1 MIIYIYYYINNIKMT
16 TETKKIKKNKLIK
29 YNEKLEDLDIAD
41 NLNKTINQID
51 NLLID
56 VKDEKITKINKQK
69 LGQFFT
75 TNYKYILS
83 NLFIPDNITKIIEPF
98 CGNGDLL
105 NFIDIQENLSNKI
118 LNVQLKNENIFE
130 RCKNKYELECYDIE
144 PKHKYIIKKD
154 TIKTPPNYSNAF
166 IITNPPYLSR
176 NKSENKE
183 MFDKNDVNDLYKCHI
198 KDLLTNNPIGGIIII
213 PLNFFCSIRNMDIE
227 LRKNFLNTYIIK
239 QLNIFEENV
248 FDDTTYTVCSFQY
261 EYKPN
266 SNQIIPITIYPSKNN
281 LNFLLNEENNYT
293 IGGEIYNIENNNDYK
308 ITRLLEKEIANTNLV
323 LKAIDDNENS
333 KIKLEYVSNDEI
345 YYGKI
350 SARTYATLTITP
362 KISDEVQQKI
372 ANDFNEYLNDKRDKY
387 NSLFLTNYRESKKI
401 ARKRISFDLA
411 YKIVGM
417 LLKKYSKK
425 VKKSNKK

>member
-1 MIIYIYYYINNIKMT
+1 MDTN
-16 TETKKIKKNKLIK
+16 KK
-29 YNEKLEDLDIAD
+29 
-41 NLNKTINQID
+41 
-51 NLLID
+51 
-56 VKDEKITKINKQK
+56 K

-83 NLFIPDNITKIIEPF
+83 DLYVPNNITKIIEPF

-105 NFIDIQENLSNKI
+105 NFID
-118 LNVQLKNENIFE
+118 
-130 RCKNKYELECYDIE
+130 KNKYNIECYDIE
-144 PKHKYIIKKD
+144 PKHDYIIKRD
-154 TIKTPPNYSNAF
+154 TIKDPPNYTNSF

-183 MFDKNDVNDLYKCHI
+183 MFDKNDVNDLYKCFI
-198 KDLLTNNPIGGIIII
+198 KDLLKNNPIGGIIII

-227 LRKNFLNTYIIK
+227 LRRNFLNTYIIT
-239 QLNIFEENV
+239 QLNIFEEQV
-248 FDDTTYTVCSFQY
+248 FDDTTYTVCSFQF

-266 SNQIIPITIYPSKNN
+266 SNQSIFIKLFPSKNEI
-281 LNFLLNEENNYT
+281 NFLLNDANNYT
-293 IGGEIYNIENNNDYK
+293 IGGEIYNIEENSNYK
-308 ITRLLEKEIANTNLV
+308 ISRLLENEVSNTNLV

-333 KIKLEYVSNDEI
+333 KIKLEYVDNDKI

-350 SARTYATLTITP
+350 SSRTYATL
-362 KISDEVQQKI
+362 KIVPEINKDIQKKI
-372 ANDFNEYLNDKRDKY
+372 AIEFNKYLNEKREKY

-417 LLKKYSKK
+417 ILK
-425 VKKSNKK
+425 NIDNQ

>member
-1 MIIYIYYYINNIKMT
+1 MNK
-16 TETKKIKKNKLIK
+16 KLIK
-29 YNEKLEDLDIAD
+29 NKNILSINDKKMNKKMNKEIINNE
-41 NLNKTINQID
+41 N
-51 NLLID
+51 D
-56 VKDEKITKINKQK
+56 VKKISKTNKQK

-83 NLFIPDNITKIIEPF
+83 NLSIPNNITKIIEPF

-105 NFIDIQENLSNKI
+105 NFFD
-118 LNVQLKNENIFE
+118 
-130 RCKNKYELECYDIE
+130 KNKYILECYDIE
-144 PKHKYIIKKD
+144 PKHKYIIKRD

-227 LRKNFLNTYIIK
+227 LRKKFLNTYIIK
-239 QLNIFEENV
+239 QLNIFEEQV

-261 EYKPN
+261 EHKPN
-266 SNQIIPITIYPSKNN
+266 SNQSIPITIYPSKKK
-281 LNFLLNEENNYT
+281 LNFLLDEENNYT
-293 IGGEIYNIENNNDYK
+293 IGGEIYNIEDNEDYK
-308 ITRLLEKEIANTNLV
+308 ITRLLEKKTPNTNLV

-333 KIKLEYVSNDEI
+333 KIKLEYVSDDKI

-362 KISDEVQQKI
+362 KISDEIQKKI
-372 ANDFNEYLNDKRDKY
+372 ANEFNEYLNDKRDKY

-425 VKKSNKK
+425 NVKSSKSCKK

>member
-1 MIIYIYYYINNIKMT
+1 MSKDVIKLS
-16 TETKKIKKNKLIK
+16 KNKK
-29 YNEKLEDLDIAD
+29 
-41 NLNKTINQID
+41 
-51 NLLID
+51 
-56 VKDEKITKINKQK
+56 K

-83 NLFIPDNITKIIEPF
+83 HLSIPDTIKKIIEPF

-105 NFIDIQENLSNKI
+105 NFIDKKKYK
-118 LNVQLKNENIFE
+118 LK
-130 RCKNKYELECYDIE
+130 CYDID
-144 PKHKYIIKKD
+144 PKYKYIIKRD
-154 TIKTPPNYSNAF
+154 TIKNPPDYSDSF

-227 LRKNFLNTYIIK
+227 LRKKFLNTYIIK
-239 QLNIFEENV
+239 QLNIFEEQV

-266 SNQIIPITIYPSKNN
+266 SNKQYIPIRIYPSKKK
-281 LNFLLNEENNYT
+281 LKFLLDEKNNYT
-293 IGGEIYNIENNNDYK
+293 IGGEIYNLEDNKDYK
-308 ITRLLEKEIANTNLV
+308 IKRLLEKETPNTNLV

-333 KIKLEYVSNDEI
+333 KIKLEYVEDDKI

-350 SARTYATLTITP
+350 SSRTYATLTIIP
-362 KISDEVQQKI
+362 KISDKIQKKL
-372 ANDFNEYLNDKRDKY
+372 ANDFNTYLNKKREKY

-401 ARKRISFDLA
+401 ARKRISFDLS

-417 LLKKYSKK
+417 ILKKYS
-425 VKKSNKK
+425 VKKN

>member
-1 MIIYIYYYINNIKMT
+1 
-16 TETKKIKKNKLIK
+16 
-29 YNEKLEDLDIAD
+29 
-41 NLNKTINQID
+41 
-51 NLLID
+51 
-56 VKDEKITKINKQK
+56 
-69 LGQFFT
+69 
-75 TNYKYILS
+75 
-83 NLFIPDNITKIIEPF
+83 
-98 CGNGDLL
+98 
-105 NFIDIQENLSNKI
+105 
-118 LNVQLKNENIFE
+118 
-130 RCKNKYELECYDIE
+130 
-144 PKHKYIIKKD
+144 
-154 TIKTPPNYSNAF
+154 
-166 IITNPPYLSR
+166 
-176 NKSENKE
+176 

-227 LRKNFLNTYIIK
+227 LRKNFLNTYIVK

-248 FDDTTYTVCSFQY
+248 FNDTTYTVCSFQY

-417 LLKKYSKK
+417 LLKKYSKITLC
-425 VKKSNKK
+425 

>member
-1 MIIYIYYYINNIKMT
+1 MN
-16 TETKKIKKNKLIK
+16 TETYKIKKNKSIK
-29 YNEKLEDLDIAD
+29 HKKNLDID
-41 NLNKTINQID
+41 ENLKLDVNDLINKKNKISIGVSQS
-51 NLLID
+51 
-56 VKDEKITKINKQK
+56 KDETITISKTNKQK

-75 TNYKYILS
+75 TNYKYILT
-83 NLFIPDNITKIIEPF
+83 NLNVPDNITKIIEPF

-105 NFIDIQENLSNKI
+105 NFIDKS
-118 LNVQLKNENIFE
+118 
-130 RCKNKYELECYDIE
+130 KYKLECYDIE
-144 PKHKYIIKKD
+144 PKHNYIIKRD

-213 PLNFFCSIRNMDIE
+213 PLNFFCSIRNMDID
-227 LRKNFLNTYIIK
+227 LRKKFLNTYIIK

-266 SNQIIPITIYPSKNN
+266 SNQSIPITIFPSKTK
-281 LNFLLNEENNYT
+281 LNFLLNDDNNYT
-293 IGGEIYNIENNNDYK
+293 IGGEIYNIEDNEDYK
-308 ITRLLEKEIANTNLV
+308 ITRLLEKGTSNTNLL
-323 LKAIDDNENS
+323 LKAIDDNEKS
-333 KIKLEYVSNDEI
+333 KIKLEYVSDDKI

-350 SARTYATLTITP
+350 SARTYATLIITP
-362 KISDEVQQKI
+362 KISDDIQKKI

-387 NSLFLTNYRESKKI
+387 NSLFLSNYRESKKI

-417 LLKKYSKK
+417 LLKKYSTK
-425 VKKSNKK
+425 VKKSCSGKK

>member
-1 MIIYIYYYINNIKMT
+1 MNKEIINDEN
-16 TETKKIKKNKLIK
+16 
-29 YNEKLEDLDIAD
+29 
-41 NLNKTINQID
+41 
-51 NLLID
+51 D
-56 VKDEKITKINKQK
+56 VKKVSKTNKQK

-83 NLFIPDNITKIIEPF
+83 NLSIPNNIKKIIEPF

-105 NFIDIQENLSNKI
+105 NFFDTQEIEPNTISNPH
-118 LNVQLKNENIFE
+118 LKNKDIFE
-130 RCKNKYELECYDIE
+130 KCKNKYKLECYDID
-144 PKHKYIIKKD
+144 PKHNYIVKKD

-183 MFDKNDVNDLYKCHI
+183 MFDKNNVNDLYKCHI

-227 LRKNFLNTYIIK
+227 LRKKFLNTYIIK
-239 QLNIFEENV
+239 QLNIFEEQV

-266 SNQIIPITIYPSKNN
+266 SNQEIPITIYPSKKK

-293 IGGEIYNIENNNDYK
+293 IGGEIYNIEDNEDYK
-308 ITRLLEKEIANTNLV
+308 ITRLLEKETPNTNLV

-333 KIKLEYVSNDEI
+333 KIKLEYVSDDKI

-350 SARTYATLTITP
+350 SARTYATLTIIP
-362 KISDEVQQKI
+362 KISDEIQKKI
-372 ANDFNEYLNDKRDKY
+372 TNDFNEYLNMKREKY

-425 VKKSNKK
+425 NVKISKSCKSCKK

>member
-1 MIIYIYYYINNIKMT
+1 MNK
-16 TETKKIKKNKLIK
+16 KLIK
-29 YNEKLEDLDIAD
+29 NKNIISINNKKMNKEIINNE
-41 NLNKTINQID
+41 N
-51 NLLID
+51 D
-56 VKDEKITKINKQK
+56 VKKVSKTNKQK

-83 NLFIPDNITKIIEPF
+83 NLSIPNNITKIIEPF

-105 NFIDIQENLSNKI
+105 NFFD
-118 LNVQLKNENIFE
+118 
-130 RCKNKYELECYDIE
+130 KNKYTLECYDIE
-144 PKHKYIIKKD
+144 PKHKYIVKKD

-227 LRKNFLNTYIIK
+227 LRKKFLNIFIIK
-239 QLNIFEENV
+239 QLNIFEEQV

-266 SNQIIPITIYPSKNN
+266 SNQSIPITIYPSKKK
-281 LNFLLNEENNYT
+281 LSFLLNEENNYT
-293 IGGEIYNIENNNDYK
+293 IGGEIFNIEDNEDYK
-308 ITRLLEKEIANTNLV
+308 ITRLLEKETPNTNLV

-333 KIKLEYVSNDEI
+333 KIKLEYVSDDKI

-362 KISDEVQQKI
+362 KISDEIKKKI
-372 ANDFNEYLNDKRDKY
+372 GNEFNEYLNDKRDKN

-425 VKKSNKK
+425 NVKSSKSCKK